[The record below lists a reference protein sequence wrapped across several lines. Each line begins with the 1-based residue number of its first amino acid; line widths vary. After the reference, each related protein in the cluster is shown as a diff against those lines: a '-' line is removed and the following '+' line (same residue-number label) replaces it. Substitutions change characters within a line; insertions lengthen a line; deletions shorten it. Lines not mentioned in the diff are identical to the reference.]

1 MKKSN
6 LKKSIID
13 GLTIAI
19 GTMLNGIL
27 GMKIINTDN
36 IFVIVICW
44 FIVML
49 IFDVVLV
56 ILEETYN

>member
-6 LKKSIID
+6 LKKSIAS
-13 GLTIAI
+13 GLAVVV

-36 IFVIVICW
+36 VFVIAVCW

-49 IFDVVLV
+49 IFDIVLV
-56 ILEETYN
+56 ILEKTYN

>member
-36 IFVIVICW
+36 IFVIAICW
-44 FIVML
+44 FMVMS

>member
-13 GLTIAI
+13 GLAIAI

>member
-13 GLTIAI
+13 GLAIAI

-36 IFVIVICW
+36 VFVIAICW

-49 IFDVVLV
+49 IFDIVLV

>member
-6 LKKSIID
+6 LKKSIAS
-13 GLTIAI
+13 GLAVVV

-36 IFVIVICW
+36 VFVIAVCW

-49 IFDVVLV
+49 IFDIVLV